1 MGSQRLKFKSKE
13 SLVEVIHRLEH
24 LVASFKKGQL
34 CIRGNDESIT
44 LKPQE
49 PIALKME
56 AEARLAKDSLR
67 ERLIIELKWR
77 KDSDA
82 DGKRRRK
89 TTPQPPH
96 VASRR
101 PNLK

>member
-34 CIRGNDESIT
+34 CIRKDDESIT
-44 LKPQE
+44 LKPQD
-49 PIALKME
+49 PVVLKME
-56 AEARLAKDSLR
+56 AEARLLKNSLR
-67 ERLIIELKWR
+67 ERLIIEVRWK

-82 DGKRRRK
+82 DGKRQRK
-89 TTPQPPH
+89 
-96 VASRR
+96 AA
-101 PNLK
+101 L